1 VIEESTVR
9 MMIGVGN
16 KPDDYSDVDLT
27 TVQLLGN
34 DLWRIVR
41 RARAE
46 AALARRL
53 AEVTQLKERLEQAHL
68 QLLQSEKMSA
78 IGQLAAGVAH
88 ELNNPIGFVHSNLGT
103 LQKYVDDLLAIEAAY
118 VRVEQLPPSHSG
130 AALED
135 ARRLKV
141 ACDYEYIIDDLPK
154 LIRESKEGLERVR
167 RIILDLKDFS
177 RSGENDWQW
186 ADLHACLDST
196 INIAWNEL
204 KYKADVE
211 RQYGELPKVRCLP
224 SQLNQVFM
232 NLLVNAA
239 QAIEQRGR
247 IVVRTASLDG
257 QSVWVEIEDSGQG
270 LSPEVQKR
278 LFEPFFTTK
287 PVGQG
292 TGLGLSISFNIIEK
306 HQGRIDVRSTP
317 GHGTTFRITLPVNGS
332 QHKETKA

>member
-1 VIEESTVR
+1 MGDALRLRGPILVGPNDVRDELWVLDGRITFTAPAGESSTLDGWVVP
-9 MMIGVGN
+9 GLTDAHCHVGL
-16 KPDDYSDVDLT
+16 DAHGAVDAET
-27 TVQLLGN
+27 
-34 DLWRIVR
+34 
-41 RARAE
+41 AE
-46 AALARRL
+46 AQITRDRD
-53 AEVTQLKERLEQAHL
+53 H
-68 QLLQSEKMSA
+68 
-78 IGQLAAGVAH
+78 
-88 ELNNPIGFVHSNLGT
+88 GT
-103 LQKYVDDLLAIEAAY
+103 LLIRDAGSPSDTRWIDD
-118 VRVEQLPPSHSG
+118 RP
-130 AALED
+130 
-135 ARRLKV
+135 
-141 ACDYEYIIDDLPK
+141 DLPK

-247 IVVRTASLDG
+247 IVVRTASIDG